1 MKNKLFFLTKISLNK
16 KIKTKWFL
24 LANFIFAILIVGLLN
39 IDVIIKTF
47 GGDFDET
54 IEMVVVDEINQFD
67 LFKKNFDEQA
77 RIVEDYTNVEIIKAG
92 DSYDNLVNTLEEN
105 ENRLLVLLE
114 NDEEE
119 IITTKIVSQKQ
130 VGSITT
136 TLINATLTNIRSEMV
151 LKKYDI
157 SSEVY
162 NKINQPV
169 VADMIVLDK
178 DDSEKNMVVAS
189 VMQIITLP
197 LFMLI
202 IFLVQMIGAEVN
214 EEKTTKS
221 MEIIISNVSPTTHF
235 VAKIISANLFVI
247 IQGILLI
254 GFAIIGLVLR
264 YFINGGSVLGG
275 LDNEILNLTSMIN
288 FSSIAS
294 VLVYVLPILI
304 VMILLTFLA
313 YSLLA
318 GILASMTTNLEDF
331 QQLQTPIV
339 IISLVGYYLSM
350 MTSMFEGSL
359 FIKIMSYIPFISSM
373 LAPTLFVLGEI
384 TIIDL
389 LISIILIIL
398 VICLLM
404 KYGLRIYKVGILNYS
419 GNNLWKKMF
428 QALRRK

>member
-1 MKNKLFFLTKISLNK
+1 MSNKLLFLTKISLNK

-24 LANFIFAILIVGLLN
+24 LANAIFAILIIGLLN

-54 IEMVVVDEINQFD
+54 TEIIVVDEVNQFE
-67 LFKKNFDEQA
+67 LFKNIFDSQA
-77 RIVEDYTNVEIIKAG
+77 NVIDDYTNVEIVKAT
-92 DSYDNLVNTLEEN
+92 DSYDELVLTLEEE
-105 ENRLLVLLE
+105 ENRLLVVLKEDVE
-114 NDEEE
+114 NV
-119 IITTKIVSQKQ
+119 ITAKIVSQEQ

-136 TLINATLTNIRSEMV
+136 TLINAALTGVRSEMV

-162 NKINQPV
+162 QMINQNV
-169 VADMIVLDK
+169 VAEMVVI
-178 DDSEKNMVVAS
+178 DDNDTEKNMVVAS
-189 VMQIITLP
+189 LMQIITLP

-221 MEIIISNVSPTTHF
+221 MEIIISNVSPRTHF
-235 VAKIISANLFVI
+235 VAKVISANLFVI

-254 GFAIIGLVLR
+254 GFAIVGLIVR
-264 YFINGGSVLGG
+264 YFVNQGTLLGG
-275 LDNEILNLTSMIN
+275 LDNELLDITNTLNIGSV
-288 FSSIAS
+288 SS
-294 VLVYVLPILI
+294 VLGYILPIMI

-359 FIKIMSYIPFISSM
+359 FIKIMGYVPFISSM

-384 TIIDL
+384 TVVDLIISIVLLVLVIYL
-389 LISIILIIL
+389 LI
-398 VICLLM
+398 

-428 QALRRK
+428 KALRS

>member
-1 MKNKLFFLTKISLNK
+1 MSNKLLFLTKISLNK

-24 LANFIFAILIVGLLN
+24 LANAIFAILIIGLLN

-54 IEMVVVDEINQFD
+54 TEIIVVDEVNQFE
-67 LFKKNFDEQA
+67 LFKNIFDSQA
-77 RIVEDYTNVEIIKAG
+77 NVIDDYTNVEIVKAT
-92 DSYDNLVNTLEEN
+92 DSYDELVLTLEEE
-105 ENRLLVLLE
+105 ENRLLVVLKEDVE
-114 NDEEE
+114 NV
-119 IITTKIVSQKQ
+119 ITAKIVSQEQ

-136 TLINATLTNIRSEMV
+136 TLINAALTGVRSEMV

-162 NKINQPV
+162 QMINQNV
-169 VADMIVLDK
+169 VAEMVVI
-178 DDSEKNMVVAS
+178 DDNDTEKNMVVAS
-189 VMQIITLP
+189 LMQIITLP

-221 MEIIISNVSPTTHF
+221 MEIIISNVSPRIHF
-235 VAKIISANLFVI
+235 VAKVISANLFVI
-247 IQGILLI
+247 IQGVLLI
-254 GFAIIGLVLR
+254 GFAIIGLIVR
-264 YFINGGSVLGG
+264 YFVNQGTLLGG
-275 LDNEILNLTSMIN
+275 LDSELLDITNTLNIGSV
-288 FSSIAS
+288 SSI
-294 VLVYVLPILI
+294 LGYILPIMI
-304 VMILLTFLA
+304 IMILLTFLA

-359 FIKIMSYIPFISSM
+359 FIKIMGYIPFISSM

-384 TIIDL
+384 TVVDLIISIVLLVLVIYL
-389 LISIILIIL
+389 LI
-398 VICLLM
+398 

-428 QALRRK
+428 KALRS